1 MPLQIVIKVTPS
13 SGRQGWTLDKSGKL
27 KCFLKSPAEKGLAN
41 KELIK
46 TLANALRVGQ
56 DAITIL
62 GGLTSRTKRIL
73 IQTTMT
79 IQELEA
85 ILGIERQQSLL

>member
-1 MPLQIVIKVTPS
+1 MPLQIIVKVAPS
-13 SGRQGWTLDKSGKL
+13 SGRQIWTLDKSGNL

-46 TLANALRVGQ
+46 TLANALRISQ
-56 DAITIL
+56 DTITIL

-79 IQELEA
+79 TQELEA

>member
-1 MPLQIVIKVTPS
+1 MAVTIVIKVVPG
-13 SGRQGWTLDKSGKL
+13 SGRQAWTVDKSGQL

-46 TLANALRVGQ
+46 SLAHALRISQ
-56 DAITIL
+56 DSITIV

-79 IQELEA
+79 IEQLEG
-85 ILGIERQQSLL
+85 ILGIERQKSLL